1 MKKLIILL
9 LLFVGIYNSAQ
20 AHVVVRELEN
30 MSKADAASAFL
41 FLGFKH
47 ILPLGL
53 DHILFVLSLFLLSPR
68 LKPVL
73 TQSAAFT
80 VAHSITLGLTMYG
93 IISPPVKIIEPLI
106 AISILYIAVENIFTR
121 KIKPARLGIVF
132 LFGLVH
138 GMGFAGAL
146 NEIGLPQNAFFFSLI
161 SFNIGVELGQVTLIV
176 LAYALLTKWY
186 GEKAYYQNRIVIP
199 LSVLIACIAAFWTV
213 ERIFYA

>member
-1 MKKLIILL
+1 VKKSVILL
-9 LLFVGIYNSAQ
+9 LLLLGFYTSVE

-41 FLGFKH
+41 ILGFRH

-68 LKPVL
+68 IKPVL

-93 IISPPVKIIEPLI
+93 VISPPVKIIEPLI
-106 AISILYIAVENIFTR
+106 AISILYIAIENIFT
-121 KIKPARLGIVF
+121 KKVKPVRLGIVF

-161 SFNIGVELGQVTLIV
+161 SFNIGVELGQVSLII
-176 LAYALLTKWY
+176 LAYGLLTKWY
-186 GEKAYYQNRIVIP
+186 GSKPYYQSRIVIP
-199 LSVLIACIAAFWTV
+199 LSVIIACIAAFWTV
-213 ERIFYA
+213 ERIF